1 MNLSDD
7 PIERASSVA
16 NIALHR
22 QPHAP
27 DNHNASII
35 KQTADELRSL
45 EHDAELQIQALTARV
60 DALRRQI
67 AIHDA
72 LLHPWRRLPP
82 EILSE
87 VFRYAAPSNWSA
99 QLVGLRILNF
109 AQVCHA
115 WRCAAFAM
123 PRLWTTLRF
132 LPHFNPPVKH
142 VAALR
147 ADLAKTAQAPLE
159 IEMCMDASS
168 RSGWGERDKRWSDD
182 VWGLLCEQA
191 HRWED
196 ALLKSLPM
204 VAYERLLGRSF
215 PLLHTLAMT
224 VNSDDLAIQLPIQAF
239 ENAPRVHNLSITG
252 DSAPIHPFTLPSNW
266 ALTKLSL
273 LFTEACTLAP
283 HVGVILACRDTLRE
297 CHLTSDAPCAN
308 LPPPA
313 NFPFLEWLD
322 LGGNATAFCHV
333 FTAHNLQ
340 KLHMD
345 TWNSLDDG
353 LNAFVA
359 LQSMLARSGDCPS
372 LRILTLNSLESGPQG
387 RDLIASLRSLS
398 SLEEL
403 GLQNRDTSDETEPNL
418 ITTDLLRAMVRDAND
433 PSSLAF
439 LPNLTQLSIVFGD
452 DYNNGADPQDPEVR
466 SVLRAIPQSRTQ
478 AMSVDGRALALLQ
491 RYHNNGGGDL
501 EACCLPPRAVPR
513 VQDPTPSE
521 SDVSMVEDED

>member
-7 PIERASSVA
+7 PIARASSVA

-45 EHDAELQIQALTARV
+45 EHDAELQMQALTARV
-60 DALRRQI
+60 GALRRQI

-87 VFRYAAPSNWSA
+87 VFRHAVPDDWTA
-99 QLVGLRILNF
+99 QFVGRRILNF

-159 IEMCMDASS
+159 VEMCMSASAA
-168 RSGWGERDKRWSDD
+168 SGYGERDARWSDE
-182 VWGLLCEQA
+182 VWELLCEQA
-191 HRWED
+191 HRWEY
-196 ALLKSLPM
+196 ALLNSLPM

-215 PLLHTLAMT
+215 PLLHTLSMT
-224 VNSDDLAIQLPIQAF
+224 VNSYEDVIHLPIQVF
-239 ENAPRVHNLSITG
+239 ENAPRVHSLSITG
-252 DSAPIHPFTLPSNW
+252 DSAPILPFTLPSNW
-266 ALTKLSL
+266 ALTELSI

-283 HVGVILACRDTLRE
+283 HVGVILACCDTLRE
-297 CHLTSDAPCAN
+297 CHLTSDASCAN

-313 NFPFLEWLD
+313 NFPFLELLD
-322 LGGNATAFCHV
+322 LGGNATALCHV
-333 FTAHNLQ
+333 FTAPNLQ
-340 KLHMD
+340 SLHMD
-345 TWNSLDDG
+345 TWNSLDDDF
-353 LNAFVA
+353 NAFVA

-372 LRILTLNSLESGPQG
+372 LRKLTLNSLDSGPQG

-403 GLQNRDTSDETEPNL
+403 GLQNRDYTDDTEPSL
-418 ITTDLLRAMVRDAND
+418 ITLDLLRAMVRDADD

-439 LPNLTQLSIVFGD
+439 LPNLTQLSVVFGD
-452 DYNNGADPQDPEVR
+452 DYNNGADPADPEVR
-466 SVLRAIPQSRTQ
+466 SVLRAIPESRTQ
-478 AMSVDGRALALLQ
+478 AMSADGRALALLQ
-491 RYHNNGGGDL
+491 RYYNNAGGDL
-501 EACCLPPRAVPR
+501 KGCCLPPLAE
-513 VQDPTPSE
+513 DPSDSE
-521 SDVSMVEDED
+521 SDVSMDEDDY